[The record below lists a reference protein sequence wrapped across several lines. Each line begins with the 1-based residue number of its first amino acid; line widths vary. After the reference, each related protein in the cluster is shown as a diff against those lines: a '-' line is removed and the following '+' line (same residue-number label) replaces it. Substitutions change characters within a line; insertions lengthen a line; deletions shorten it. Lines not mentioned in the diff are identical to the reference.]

1 MVAVEEPK
9 RGVMPHLSYDANSM
23 PTPEEFRKALR
34 EMEEQY
40 DPVGDLLY
48 MQREL
53 TTLEQKYGVSSEEC
67 YRLFYEGKMGDDADI
82 IWWVGLYRGF
92 TQLKSAISEAL
103 EMIAV
108 EPQAG

>member
-1 MVAVEEPK
+1 
-9 RGVMPHLSYDANSM
+9 MPHLSYDANSM